1 RRRPGGGT
9 PVSAGFS
16 PEWLALREPAD
27 RTARSAD
34 VLAACAAAFRDRPAL
49 RIVDIG
55 AGTGA
60 TLRSVH
66 GLLPPAQDWTL
77 VDHDP
82 NGLATARELL
92 SRDPEARDEDG
103 DIVLDLAGRSLRVRF
118 RRHDLGRGLPED
130 LQDAD
135 LVTASA
141 LFDLASPDWIEGLA
155 AVLARN
161 VLPLLSMLTFDGT
174 IRCRPGHRLD
184 VPMAAAFAAHQK
196 RDKGL
201 GIAAGP
207 AAARGLTRAFAAHGY
222 RCVEGESPW
231 HLASGNALRAEAV
244 DGIAA
249 AVAETALLDPPD
261 IAEWRDFARN
271 GAETLTI
278 GHADLFALPPG

>member
-1 RRRPGGGT
+1 
-9 PVSAGFS
+9 VSAAFS

-27 RTARSAD
+27 RTARNAD
-34 VLAACAAAFRDRPAL
+34 VLAACAAAFRGRQAL
-49 RIVDIG
+49 RIVDLG

-60 TLRSVH
+60 TLRAVH
-66 GLLPPAQDWTL
+66 GLLPRVQDWTL

-82 NGLATARELL
+82 DGLATARRLL
-92 SRDPEARDEDG
+92 SRGPEARDEGG
-103 DIVLDLAGRSLRVRF
+103 DIVLDVAGRSLRARF
-118 RRHDLGRGLPED
+118 RRHDLGRGLPDD

-155 AVLARN
+155 DVLARN
-161 VLPLLSMLTFDGT
+161 AIPLLAMLTFDGT
-174 IRCRPGHRLD
+174 IRCRPGHRID
-184 VPMAAAFAAHQK
+184 APVAAAFAAHQK

-201 GIAAGP
+201 GVAAGP
-207 AAARGLTRAFAAHGY
+207 AAARGLTRAFAARDY
-222 RCVEGESPW
+222 RCVEGQSPW
-231 HLASGNALRAEAV
+231 HLPQGNALRAAAV

-249 AVAETALLDPPD
+249 AVAETALVAPPD

-278 GHADLFALPPG
+278 GHADLFAAPPG

>member
-1 RRRPGGGT
+1 M
-9 PVSAGFS
+9 SAGFS

-27 RTARSAD
+27 RAARNAD
-34 VLAACAAAFRDRPAL
+34 VLAACAAAFRDRQAL

-60 TLRSVH
+60 TLRALH
-66 GLLPPAQDWTL
+66 GLLPSVQDWTL
-77 VDHDP
+77 VDHDSA
-82 NGLATARELL
+82 GLTAARELL
-92 SRDPEARDEDG
+92 SRGPDARDEG
-103 DIVLDLAGRSLRVRF
+103 EDIVLDLAGRSLRARF
-118 RRHDLGRGLPED
+118 RRHDLARGLPDD

-135 LVTASA
+135 LITASA
-141 LFDLASPDWIEGLA
+141 LFDLASPGWIEGLA

-161 VLPLLSMLTFDGT
+161 SIPLLSTLTFDGT
-174 IRCRPGHRLD
+174 IRCRPAHRHD
-184 VPMAAAFAAHQK
+184 APVAAAFAAHQK

-207 AAARGLTRAFAAHGY
+207 GAARGLTRAFAAHGY

-231 HLASGNALRAEAV
+231 HLARGNALRAEAV

-249 AVAETALLDPPD
+249 AVAETALVAPPD

-278 GHADLFALPPG
+278 GHADLFALPPD